1 MSFDSTTFKN
11 IFFDK
16 MEANGFDTDK
26 IPEIGNKMWTAF
38 SEAMEKFLKQN
49 VTVVIDPNQIIAN
62 MNQDDPVSETSL
74 QAGTDPV
81 LQVRGE
87 IRTPNVD
94 GDELTGKLK

>member
-1 MSFDSTTFKN
+1 MSIEDTTFQN
-11 IFFDK
+11 ILYDK
-16 MEANGFDTDK
+16 MKDEGFDITQ
-26 IPEIGNKMWTAF
+26 IPETGDKMWPAF
-38 SEAMEKFLKQN
+38 SKALKEVMN
-49 VTVVIDPNQIIAN
+49 NHVTVVIDQNQLIAN
-62 MNQDDPVSETSL
+62 MNQDDPISETSL

>member
-1 MSFDSTTFKN
+1 MKAEGFDITQIPETG
-11 IFFDK
+11 DK
-16 MEANGFDTDK
+16 MW
-26 IPEIGNKMWTAF
+26 PAF
-38 SEAMEKFLKQN
+38 SKALKEVMN
-49 VTVVIDPNQIIAN
+49 NHVTVVIDQNQLIAN
-62 MNQDDPVSETSL
+62 MNQDDPISETIL

>member
-1 MSFDSTTFKN
+1 MKDEGFDITQIPETG
-11 IFFDK
+11 DK
-16 MEANGFDTDK
+16 MW
-26 IPEIGNKMWTAF
+26 PAF
-38 SEAMEKFLKQN
+38 SKALKEVMN
-49 VTVVIDPNQIIAN
+49 NHVTVVIDKNQVIAN

-87 IRTPNVD
+87 TRTPNVD